1 MTQNVRIG
9 LIGTGRI
16 GQVHAASIAD
26 TKGAELTW
34 VCDPFIEGAEKVAAQ
49 YGGKVTADPAE
60 VFASGEVDVVVIASP
75 TATHVDLISAAI
87 DAGVHALCEKPID
100 LDMARVDG
108 LREKAAKAKTK
119 IALGFNR
126 RFDPQFEEIKNR
138 VAAGEIG
145 NLEQLSI
152 ISRDPSPAPQAY
164 IAVSGGIFRD
174 MTIHDFDM
182 ARYFVPEIV
191 EVTAVGANSFSDYI
205 KEEGDFDSVMVTLRG
220 ANNEL
225 INIVNSRHASYGYD
239 QRLEAFG
246 SEGMLYAQNVAPTTV
261 QKFSK
266 TNSEERAPYLE
277 FFLDRYAVAYRR
289 ELAVFL
295 DGIREGK
302 TTNPTFE
309 DGRAALLLADAAVES
324 ARTGKTVDV
333 RGKL

>member
-1 MTQNVRIG
+1 MSETFRIG

-49 YGGKVTADPAE
+49 YGGKVTANPED

-75 TATHVDLISAAI
+75 TPTHVDLINAAI

-100 LDMARVDG
+100 LDITRVDG
-108 LREKAAKAKTK
+108 LREKAASAKSK

-126 RFDPQFEEIKNR
+126 RFDPQFEEIRNR

-145 NLEQLSI
+145 NLEQLTI

-182 ARYFVPEIV
+182 ARYFVPNIV
-191 EVTAVGANSFSDYI
+191 EVTAVGVNSFSDYI
-205 KEEGDFDSVMVTLRG
+205 KEEGDFDSVVVTLRG

-225 INIVNSRHASYGYD
+225 VTIVNSRHSSYGYD

-246 SEGMLYAQNVAPTTV
+246 SDGMLYAQNVAPTTV

-295 DGIREGK
+295 EDIREGK

-309 DGRAALLLADAAVES
+309 DGRAALILADAALES
-324 ARTGKTVDV
+324 AKTGKSVSV
-333 RGKL
+333 AGKL